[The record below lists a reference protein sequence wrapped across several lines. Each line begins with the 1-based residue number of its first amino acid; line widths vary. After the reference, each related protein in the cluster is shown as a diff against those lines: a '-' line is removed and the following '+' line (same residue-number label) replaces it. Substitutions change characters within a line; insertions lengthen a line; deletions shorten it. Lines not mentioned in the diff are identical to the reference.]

1 MNTHI
6 HNTQDSNHTP
16 NAVNPFAVAFKA
28 TADERA
34 ALEASEVAV
43 VTVDVKSAVPMIN
56 ATIAR
61 TAPFREAILAQ
72 PAVDGAKIAALKT
85 YADALWQAEVLL
97 KMAERSSELPQLF
110 TSALK
115 LRERL
120 ITDAQSLAARGVID
134 GAVLV
139 ELKGDTGY
147 ANVSLD
153 LLALATALGENIPE
167 VVANSAI
174 KQADID
180 QAINLGVELSNAVH
194 QRDIDP
200 AAVEKAANDRARAFT
215 LVAQAYDELRRVL
228 SFLRWKADDAETLAP
243 SLFVRKKSKQASV
256 EPAPSPAPTP
266 APSPPPNVEPMPAV
280 LAHPPE
286 SPTANVTGVPARF
299 ASPFT
304 A

>member
-28 TADERA
+28 TANERA
-34 ALEASEVAV
+34 ALDDAEVAV
-43 VTVDVKSAVPMIN
+43 VTVDVKLAVPMVH

-72 PAVDGAKIAALKT
+72 PAVDHAKIAALKT
-85 YADALWQAEVLL
+85 YADALWQAEALL
-97 KMAERSSELPQLF
+97 KMALTSSELPELF

-134 GAVLV
+134 GAVLA
-139 ELKGDTGY
+139 ELKGDSGY

-153 LLALATALGENIPE
+153 LLALGTALGENVPE

-200 AAVEKAANDRARAFT
+200 AAIEKAADDRARAFT
-215 LVAQAYDELRRVL
+215 LLAEAYDELRRVL
-228 SFLRWKADDAETLAP
+228 SFLRWKDGDADTLAP
-243 SLFVRKKSKQASV
+243 SLFVRKKGKRASV
-256 EPAPSPAPTP
+256 EPAPTPAPEPVPVP
-266 APSPPPNVEPMPAV
+266 APSPPPEP
-280 LAHPPE
+280 
-286 SPTANVTGVPARF
+286 PTANVTGVPARF